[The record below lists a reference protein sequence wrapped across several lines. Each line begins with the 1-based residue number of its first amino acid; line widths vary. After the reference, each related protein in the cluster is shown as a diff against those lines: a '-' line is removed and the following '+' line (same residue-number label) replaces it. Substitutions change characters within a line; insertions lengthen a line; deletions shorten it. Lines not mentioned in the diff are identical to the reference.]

1 MTLPSACGSI
11 EGDVFPLD
19 ELDAAG
25 VLERA
30 ECALVARRSVEV
42 EDLRLVAQWALLHGS
57 DPRDDPGASGW
68 DRLVDIG
75 GEGTPRVRD
84 LCLGELAV
92 VRRVHGLSVRSA
104 MADVLDLQWRLPRT
118 WAVVLGLGCE
128 PWLARR
134 VASLSRRLGLV
145 EVGVVDAAVAACIG
159 GEAPARVL
167 EVAEAAVIAA
177 DPAGHAARVEEQR
190 RRRFVSLSRTDEH
203 GLRHLVARVEAG
215 DAVYVEAM
223 VARVAEILAT
233 QHAQT
238 ANHSADQAA
247 AQTGTAG
254 AAPRPSRDE
263 LRAEALGWLA
273 RPAELL
279 QLLLEHTTP
288 DQPDQPDQPTEPT
301 DPQDPAEPTDPQDAA
316 DPQDGPVLSRALA
329 FPADL
334 LTALRS
340 IDPTRLRP
348 AAVLYLHLT
357 DHTLTHPETGVAR
370 VEGHG
375 PVLATQ
381 LTGWLTHTHL
391 TVKPVIDL
399 AETITTTAY
408 EHSPGLKERIRLL
421 VGARDTFPY
430 ATGGSR
436 RLDHDH
442 PTPYRHGAPPGHPP
456 QTGTHNSA
464 PLSRRHHQWKTH
476 AGFHSRQIAPATYA
490 WTTPHGHHYLVG
502 PHGTRPLTNHQG
514 QRYHHATTAELHLIN
529 HHLAPT

>member
-1 MTLPSACGSI
+1 M
-11 EGDVFPLD
+11 FPLD

-30 ECALVARRSVEV
+30 ECALVARRAVEV
-42 EDLRLVAQWALLHGS
+42 EDLRLVAHWALLHGG

-92 VRRVHGLSVRSA
+92 VRRVHGLSVRSV

-233 QHAQT
+233 QHAQSPDNT
-238 ANHSADQAA
+238 GDNTGGSTGGGTGGGSA
-247 AQTGTAG
+247 GKVG
-254 AAPRPSRDE
+254 VSPSESRPSRDE

-288 DQPDQPDQPTEPT
+288 DQPDQPDQPNQPEP
-301 DPQDPAEPTDPQDAA
+301 A
-316 DPQDGPVLSRALA
+316 DPQDGPGLSRALA

-370 VEGHG
+370 VEDHG

-381 LTGWLTHTHL
+381 LTGWLSHTHL

-408 EHSPGLKERIRLL
+408 EHTPGLKERIRLL
-421 VGARDTFPY
+421 VGARDTFPW

-442 PTPYRHGAPPGHPP
+442 PTPYRHDAPPGPPGQPP

-464 PLSRRHHQWKTH
+464 PLSRRHHRWKTH
-476 AGFHSRQIAPATYA
+476 AGFRSRQIAPATYA
-490 WTTPHGHHYLVG
+490 WATPHGHHYLVG
-502 PHGTRPLTNHQG
+502 PHGTRPLTNRQG
-514 QRYHHATTAELHLIN
+514 QRYHDATGAELHLIN
-529 HHLAPT
+529 HHLTPV

>member
-1 MTLPSACGSI
+1 M
-11 EGDVFPLD
+11 FPLD

-30 ECALVARRSVEV
+30 ECALVARRAVEV
-42 EDLRLVAQWALLHGS
+42 EDLRLVAQWAVLHGG

-68 DRLVDIG
+68 DRLVEIG

-92 VRRVHGLSVRSA
+92 VRRVHGLSVRSV

-145 EVGVVDAAVAACIG
+145 EVGVVDAAVAGCIG

-233 QHAQT
+233 QHDQT
-238 ANHSADQAA
+238 AT
-247 AQTGTAG
+247 QTGTAG
-254 AAPRPSRDE
+254 AASRPSRDE

-288 DQPDQPDQPTEPT
+288 DQPDQPDQPNQPEP
-301 DPQDPAEPTDPQDAA
+301 A
-316 DPQDGPVLSRALA
+316 DPQDGPGLSRALA

-370 VEGHG
+370 IEDHG
-375 PVLATQ
+375 PVLAAQ
-381 LTGWLTHTHL
+381 LTGWLSHTHL

-430 ATGGSR
+430 ATSR
-436 RLDHDH
+436 SRHLDHDH
-442 PTPYRHGAPPGHPP
+442 PTPYRHDAPPGQPD

-464 PLSRRHHQWKTH
+464 PLSRRHHRWKTH
-476 AGFHSRQIAPATYA
+476 AGFRSRQIAPATYA
-490 WTTPHGHHYLVG
+490 WATPHGHHYLVG
-502 PHGTRPLTNHQG
+502 PHGTRPLTNRQG
-514 QRYHHATTAELHLIN
+514 QRYHDATGAELHLIN
-529 HHLAPT
+529 RHLAPG